1 MMENVTK
8 LEEQEL
14 NQLKELQQKQE
25 NLISNFGQIEYQIQ
39 ALELEKEK
47 LVEQLEKV
55 KKEEKTLADA
65 LSTKY
70 GNGTINIE
78 EGTLLKQ

>member
-1 MMENVTK
+1 MENVTK
-8 LEEQEL
+8 LEEKEIT
-14 NQLKELQQKQE
+14 QLKELQQKQE
-25 NLISNFGQIEYQIQ
+25 DLISNFGQIEYQIQ

-47 LVEQLEKV
+47 FIEQLEKI
-55 KKEEKTLADA
+55 KKEEKTLADV
-65 LSTKY
+65 LSSKY

>member
-1 MMENVTK
+1 MENVTK

>member
-1 MMENVTK
+1 MENVTK

-14 NQLKELQQKQE
+14 NQLKGLQQKQE

-47 LVEQLEKV
+47 FVEKLEKI
-55 KKEEKTLADA
+55 KKEQKP
-65 LSTKY
+65 
-70 GNGTINIE
+70 
-78 EGTLLKQ
+78 

>member
-1 MMENVTK
+1 MENVTK

-14 NQLKELQQKQE
+14 NQLKGLQQKQE
-25 NLISNFGQIEYQIQ
+25 TLISNFGQIEYQIQ

-47 LVEQLEKV
+47 LVEQLEKI
-55 KKEEKTLADA
+55 KQEEKTLADA

-70 GNGTINIE
+70 GNGTINID

>member
-1 MMENVTK
+1 MENVTK

-14 NQLKELQQKQE
+14 NQLKGLQQKQE

-47 LVEQLEKV
+47 FVEELEKI

>member
-1 MMENVTK
+1 MENVTK

-14 NQLKELQQKQE
+14 NQLKGLQQKQE
-25 NLISNFGQIEYQIQ
+25 TLISNFGQIEYQIQ
-39 ALELEKEK
+39 SLELEKEK
-47 LVEQLEKV
+47 LVEQLEKI
-55 KKEEKTLADA
+55 KQEEKALADA

-70 GNGTINIE
+70 GNGTIKIE